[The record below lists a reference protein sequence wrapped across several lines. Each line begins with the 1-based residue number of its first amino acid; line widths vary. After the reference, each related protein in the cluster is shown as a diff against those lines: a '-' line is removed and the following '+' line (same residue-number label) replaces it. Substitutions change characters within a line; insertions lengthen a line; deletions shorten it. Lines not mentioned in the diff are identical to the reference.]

1 MKKITIERM
10 KNINNLAFTLPES
23 KGVYLIVGPNGGG
36 KTTLLVCID
45 RICNKN
51 GFARGFSA
59 SRNFGEV
66 EIFVSNAL
74 TQGQIKSIVAPM
86 LQC

>member
-10 KNINNLAFTLPES
+10 KNINNLEFTLPES

-66 EIFVSNAL
+66 FVSNAL

>member
-10 KNINNLAFTLPES
+10 KNINNLEFTLPES

-45 RICNKN
+45 RNLLRC
-51 GFARGFSA
+51 
-59 SRNFGEV
+59 
-66 EIFVSNAL
+66 
-74 TQGQIKSIVAPM
+74 
-86 LQC
+86 